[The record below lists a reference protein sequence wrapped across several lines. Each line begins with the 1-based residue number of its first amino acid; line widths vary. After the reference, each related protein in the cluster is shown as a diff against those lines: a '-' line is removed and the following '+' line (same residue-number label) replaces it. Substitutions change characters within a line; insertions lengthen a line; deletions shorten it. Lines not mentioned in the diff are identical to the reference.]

1 LHLKQLRFQGVI
13 ARAPFSPR
21 GVLRVITPREE
32 EHALQLSDVRR
43 SGRPRHPIFNNLLGI
58 NNQGLIARFYGIG
71 AKHDP
76 NQGFLRGRWVD
87 VRPNWKE
94 RPTAPTKLRY
104 D

>member
-1 LHLKQLRFQGVI
+1 M
-13 ARAPFSPR
+13 PFSFQTFDDPADL
-21 GVLRVITPREE
+21 VT
-32 EHALQLSDVRR
+32 
-43 SGRPRHPIFNNLLGI
+43 PIFNNLLGI
-58 NNQGLIARFYGIG
+58 NNEDLIAGFYGSG